1 MRSPP
6 LRDGANPNAG
16 RPAGKPG
23 DNADGSFLGGAHSVR
38 PQRRARGEPRHVVI
52 TWGVRLAGGKK
63 GQRLDWRD
71 GFLAGVRSPPLR
83 GMAKRRR
90 EGLAWEGPGMAL
102 KALFSEGRT
111 LCVRKDGPGAN
122 QGMSP

>member
-1 MRSPP
+1 M
-6 LRDGANPNAG
+6 
-16 RPAGKPG
+16 
-23 DNADGSFLGGAHSVR
+23 R

-71 GFLAGVRSPPLR
+71 AFLAGVRSPPLR

-90 EGLAWEGPGMAL
+90 EGLAGEGPGMAL
-102 KALFSEGRT
+102 KALLSEGRT
-111 LCVRKDGPGAN
+111 LCVRLARLDVNRGR
-122 QGMSP
+122 S